1 MPHRSIL
8 ALLVLILSLSC
19 WRQSALAAEIVGTIK
34 SAVTGQSIAKAVVRA
49 IPQQRNRQDVQAQTD
64 FQGRYHLELI
74 RGKYRLFI
82 SVPNSNY
89 LPQFYSES
97 GQDQGDTID
106 VPTFQS
112 FMIINASLASG
123 GSISGRVSR
132 YPNGA
137 PIANERVSVES
148 KDKRLSINTDGEGK
162 YQFLALPPNDYKIR
176 VLALDENYIS
186 VYFNDVLSEEA
197 ADLIHIEAGQEISGV
212 DFRLRTGGMLSGR
225 VYAQKNREPISG
237 IKIIVER
244 QNSKENP
251 VFTYTDTQG
260 FYQLQGLS
268 DGTYIVESGTTKS
281 SGDSSSTR
289 PKFLTQYYDG
299 RFDKELATKLQ
310 IQGGNSITGVNF
322 ALVQSGRISG
332 TVRSRQQGNPFRDVA
347 IVPQQVQKEYL
358 SPPKGKSNEDG
369 DYVIENLPP
378 GEYILNSTL
387 PPRDRRY
394 VETYYQDKLGP
405 EVADRIFVEEN
416 GWPRGIDFNLILG
429 ATLKGR
435 FKIDDPEYKFDPALN
450 SIALKRSPPDLEGYG
465 ERTYKP
471 AQDGSFTIE
480 GTPPGRYFVAATVVD
495 PNLKLQASPE
505 GRVVDLFEGDVRDGL
520 DFSLRVGGSIS
531 GNVSTKSPVYTIDK
545 LLLVLINIKENSKT
559 YFSLNSD
566 HYVLTGL
573 DPGKYVLV
581 LLSNPDKTHPGSNFQ
596 PTRVFDTRTIEVAKG
611 KATTGVDF
619 QLMASDN

>member
-8 ALLVLILSLSC
+8 ALLVLTLSLSC
-19 WRQSALAAEIVGTIK
+19 GHQYALAAEIVGTIK
-34 SAVTGQSIAKAVVRA
+34 SGVTGQGIARAVVRA
-49 IPQQRNRQDVQAQTD
+49 IPQQRNRRDVQAQTD
-64 FQGRYHLELI
+64 LQGRYHLELI
-74 RGKYRLFI
+74 RGKYKLFI
-82 SVPNSNY
+82 SVPDSNY

-97 GQDQGDTID
+97 GQEQGDTID

-132 YPNGA
+132 YANAA
-137 PIANERVSVES
+137 PVANVRVSVES
-148 KDKRLSINTDGEGK
+148 KDKRLSINTDSEGR
-162 YQFLALPPNDYKIR
+162 YQFLALPPNDYRVR

-186 VYFNDVLSEEA
+186 VYFNDVLSEES
-197 ADLIHIEAGQEISGV
+197 ADSIHIEAGQEVSGV
-212 DFRLRTGGMLSGR
+212 DFRLRTGGMISGR
-225 VYAQKNREPISG
+225 VYAQKNREPISD

-251 VFTYTDTQG
+251 VLTHTDTQG

-268 DGTYIVESGTTKS
+268 DGIYVVESGTAKS
-281 SGDSSSTR
+281 SGDTSGTR

-299 RFDKELATKLQ
+299 RFDKELASKIQ

-322 ALVQSGRISG
+322 ALVQSGKISG
-332 TVRSRQQGNPFRDVA
+332 AVRSRQQGNPLRDVA
-347 IVPQQVQKEYL
+347 IVPQQVQKEFL

-387 PPRDRRY
+387 PPKDRRY
-394 VETYYQDKLGP
+394 VGIYYQDKLGS
-405 EVADRIFVEEN
+405 EVADRIFVEES
-416 GWPRGIDFNLILG
+416 GWARGIDFNLILG
-429 ATLKGR
+429 ATLKGH

-471 AQDGSFTIE
+471 TEDGSFMIE
-480 GTPPGRYFVAATVVD
+480 GTPPGKYFVAATVLD
-495 PNLKLQASPE
+495 PNLKLQTNPE
-505 GRVVDLFEGDVRDGL
+505 GRIVDLFEGDVRDGI
-520 DFSLRVGGSIS
+520 DFSLKVGGSIS
-531 GNVSTKSPVYTIDK
+531 GNVSTKSSLYTLDK
-545 LLLVLINIKENSKT
+545 LLLILINIKENSKT
-559 YFSLNSD
+559 YFELKSEHYSLN
-566 HYVLTGL
+566 GL

-581 LLSNPDKTHPGSNFQ
+581 LLSNPDKTHPDTNFQ
-596 PTRVFDTRTIEVAKG
+596 PTRVFDSRVIEVSKG
-611 KATTGVDF
+611 KTTTGVDF
-619 QLMASDN
+619 QLASSNN